1 MAIIPFLALVR
12 KDLLLF
18 FSDRRAVIVAFA
30 VPIAIGS
37 FIGSITG
44 GSGRND
50 ERPRVSV
57 ALVDQDGSAV
67 SAAVVSGAQGDKNL
81 AVIVTTV
88 DDAKNRVRKGTTSLA
103 VVIPQQFGE
112 RAGRSMFR
120 GDDKPE
126 LGVFFDPSRT
136 IEVGMV
142 RGILTEHVM
151 QAVSREM
158 FSGDTGRRFV
168 DESLKQLDSSGLPE
182 DRRRLLRELMT
193 SAQKFYRDPA

>member
-57 ALVDQDGSAV
+57 ALVDEDGSAV
-67 SAAVVSGAQGDKNL
+67 SK
-81 AVIVTTV
+81 AVI
-88 DDAKNRVRKGTTSLA
+88 
-103 VVIPQQFGE
+103 
-112 RAGRSMFR
+112 AGW
-120 GDDKPE
+120 
-126 LGVFFDPSRT
+126 VC
-136 IEVGMV
+136 
-142 RGILTEHVM
+142 
-151 QAVSREM
+151 
-158 FSGDTGRRFV
+158 
-168 DESLKQLDSSGLPE
+168 
-182 DRRRLLRELMT
+182 
-193 SAQKFYRDPA
+193 